1 MLGKLILI
9 VLQIVVAWGAGPFL
23 RGYIP
28 SPGNFDLFVYAGIF
42 AVLAYITGILASLV
56 IKDVG
61 MPSPAALTASLV
73 LALITAAVATFA
85 WNYIPNIP
93 DTAISKRGFVLA
105 GAILGYLMRR

>member
-9 VLQIVVAWGAGPFL
+9 VLQVIVAWGAGPVV
-23 RGYIP
+23 RNYIP
-28 SPGNFDLFVYAGIF
+28 SPGDFDLFIYAAIF
-42 AVLAYITGILASLV
+42 AILAYITGILASLV

-73 LALITAAVATFA
+73 LALIFAAIATFA
-85 WNYIPNIP
+85 WQFIPNIP
-93 DTAISKRGFVLA
+93 DTSITKRGFVLA

>member
-9 VLQIVVAWGAGPFL
+9 VLQVIVAWGAGTVV

-28 SPGNFDLFVYAGIF
+28 APGDFDLFVYAAIF
-42 AVLAYITGILASLV
+42 AVLAYITGILAAVV

-61 MPSPAALTASLV
+61 TPSPAALTSSLV
-73 LALITAAVATFA
+73 IALIAAAIATFA
-85 WNYIPNIP
+85 WHFIPNIP
-93 DTAISKRGFVLA
+93 DTTITKRGFVLA